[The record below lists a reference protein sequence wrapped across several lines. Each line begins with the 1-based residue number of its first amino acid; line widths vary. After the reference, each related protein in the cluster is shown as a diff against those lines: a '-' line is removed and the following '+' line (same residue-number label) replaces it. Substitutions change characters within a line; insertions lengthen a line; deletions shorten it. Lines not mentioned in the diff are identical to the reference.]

1 MTITELLPV
10 LFKGLL
16 RIALLFTAQPFSGW
30 SVKSNRIVAGN
41 LNSRFSIVYIGSKV
55 WYD

>member
-10 LFKGLL
+10 LFKKLL
-16 RIALLFTAQPFSGW
+16 RIALLFTAQPFLGW
-30 SVKSNRIVAGN
+30 SVKSNRIAAGN
-41 LNSRFSIVYIGSKV
+41 LNSRFSTVYIVSKV